1 MILKYTLSVLG
12 AVDQADLGRSQLMDV
27 RGMGKVA
34 AIGAYHDLEGS
45 IEG

>member
-1 MILKYTLSVLG
+1 MMLKKTLTYREPSTRQTQECLKFWASGSV
-12 AVDQADLGRSQLMDV
+12 
-27 RGMGKVA
+27 GKVA